1 MDKRQKELAQASL
14 NAEKT
19 VLRDLE
25 RQYRRALEDVD
36 EKIKAF
42 AADIDRLE
50 QAIDAETDDKQ
61 KEILIS
67 RSRSKV
73 YQKQYQEALQG
84 QLDGI
89 LEKMHGDNYQ
99 TIEQY
104 LKDCY
109 EDAYI
114 GTLYELQGQGVPLIM
129 PIDQAAAVKAIQLD
143 TKLKEDLYKSLDIK
157 ALKETIRR
165 EITRGI
171 ASGMTWQQIARNIH
185 NQSTAPKS
193 RAKLIARTE
202 GHRIQ
207 SAGQYNAQV
216 DAKKRGADVVKQWSA
231 ILDGRTREH
240 HRQLDGQIKEVD
252 EPFEIDSRRKAMFP
266 GGFGRPEEDCNC
278 RCRSNTRARWA
289 LEAPQT
295 KMLGNTDGM
304 TDKQLKP
311 IAEKLHIPVDELRK
325 YSGQII
331 PLEAKDFEDFK
342 RQYNQIWNYDNRAN
356 YVAPVSEKWTPT
368 KTPAMRRDPAQFRR
382 AGSATKAPV
391 TETTQDYRKAT
402 TMAEAIEYA
411 KGYTKMGEFAVDGLH
426 LNTVNGFNEAMNNV
440 VQRFGKK
447 LNISGLKPVKKAD
460 AAYMSG
466 AYDDKTRLISLKG
479 GNSSNALSGFKQHCE
494 KYFANGWISTN
505 DGFGTFYHE
514 IGHAVWSDL
523 SSAAKAEIK
532 KLYQDTKHSAYMQ
545 WMDMGGSRSGMSQAE
560 IFGKSLSRYALT
572 DEQEFFS
579 EAFAQIMAGRMRP
592 VSRQVNSVLTKYYK
606 TTLEKDIKTIELRK

>member
-1 MDKRQKELAQASL
+1 LDKRQKELAQASL
-14 NAEKT
+14 DAEKT

-36 EKIKAF
+36 EKVKAF

-50 QAIDAETDDKQ
+50 QAIDNAADDKE

-67 RSRSKV
+67 RRRSKV

-143 TKLKEDLYKSLDIK
+143 TKLSKPLYSALGVDVN
-157 ALKETIRR
+157 ALKKTIQS

-216 DAKKRGADVVKQWSA
+216 DAKKRGADVIKQWSSA
-231 ILDGRTREH
+231 LDGRTRDT
-240 HRQLDGQIKEVD
+240 HRRLDGQRREVE
-252 EPFEIDSRRKAMFP
+252 EPFEIDGKKAMYP
-266 GGFGRPEEDCNC
+266 GEFGRPEEDCNC

-304 TDKQLKP
+304 TDKQLEP

-342 RQYNQIWNYDNRAN
+342 RQYKQIWHYEDR
-356 YVAPVSEKWTPT
+356 
-368 KTPAMRRDPAQFRR
+368 
-382 AGSATKAPV
+382 
-391 TETTQDYRKAT
+391 TETRK
-402 TMAEAIEYA
+402 
-411 KGYTKMGEFAVDGLH
+411 
-426 LNTVNGFNEAMNNV
+426 
-440 VQRFGKK
+440 
-447 LNISGLKPVKKAD
+447 
-460 AAYMSG
+460 
-466 AYDDKTRLISLKG
+466 
-479 GNSSNALSGFKQHCE
+479 
-494 KYFANGWISTN
+494 
-505 DGFGTFYHE
+505 
-514 IGHAVWSDL
+514 
-523 SSAAKAEIK
+523 
-532 KLYQDTKHSAYMQ
+532 
-545 WMDMGGSRSGMSQAE
+545 
-560 IFGKSLSRYALT
+560 
-572 DEQEFFS
+572 
-579 EAFAQIMAGRMRP
+579 
-592 VSRQVNSVLTKYYK
+592 
-606 TTLEKDIKTIELRK
+606 

>member
-50 QAIDAETDDKQ
+50 QAIDNAVDDKQ

-67 RSRSKV
+67 RRRSKV

-89 LEKMHGDNYQ
+89 IEKMHGDNYQ

-143 TKLKEDLYKSLDIK
+143 TKLSKPLYSALGVDINSLK
-157 ALKETIRR
+157 KTIQS

-216 DAKKRGADVVKQWSA
+216 DAKKRGADVLKQWSA
-231 ILDGRTREH
+231 ALDGRTRDT
-240 HRQLDGQIKEVD
+240 HRRLDGQRREVE
-252 EPFEIDSRRKAMFP
+252 EPFEIDGKKAMYP
-266 GGFGRPEEDCNC
+266 GEFGRPEEDCNC

-342 RQYNQIWNYDNRAN
+342 RQYNQIWNWKNREN
-356 YVAPVSEKWTPT
+356 YVAQGLEKSEKSDTIKADKIVTGHAATP
-368 KTPAMRRDPAQFRR
+368 K
-382 AGSATKAPV
+382 KA
-391 TETTQDYRKAT
+391 A
-402 TMAEAIEYA
+402 A
-411 KGYTKMGEFAVDGLH
+411 
-426 LNTVNGFNEAMNNV
+426 NTVIDHTNAD
-440 VQRFGKK
+440 GKTDTRSFYGSDGMK
-447 LNISGLKPVKKAD
+447 TKDIHTTNHGNPKQHNYGTRGEHAHDYVWNDDGSLNRKTTRNIS
-460 AAYMSG
+460 
-466 AYDDKTRLISLKG
+466 DDER
-479 GNSSNALSGFKQHCE
+479 E
-494 KYFANGWISTN
+494 RNG
-505 DGFGTFYHE
+505 
-514 IGHAVWSDL
+514 
-523 SSAAKAEIK
+523 
-532 KLYQDTKHSAYMQ
+532 
-545 WMDMGGSRSGMSQAE
+545 
-560 IFGKSLSRYALT
+560 
-572 DEQEFFS
+572 
-579 EAFAQIMAGRMRP
+579 
-592 VSRQVNSVLTKYYK
+592 
-606 TTLEKDIKTIELRK
+606 DIL

>member
-1 MDKRQKELAQASL
+1 MDKREKELAQASL

-36 EKIKAF
+36 EKVKAF

-50 QAIDAETDDKQ
+50 QAIDNAADDEQ

-67 RSRSKV
+67 RRRSKV

-104 LKDCY
+104 LKECY

-143 TKLKEDLYKSLDIK
+143 TKLSKPLYSALGVDVN
-157 ALKETIRR
+157 ALKKTIQA

-216 DAKKRGADVVKQWSA
+216 DAKKRGADVLKQWSA
-231 ILDGRTREH
+231 ALDGRTREH
-240 HRQLDGQIKEVD
+240 HRQLDGQIKEIN
-252 EPFEIDSRRKAMFP
+252 EPFEIDSKRKAMFP
-266 GGFGRPEEDCNC
+266 GDFGRPEEDCNC

-304 TDKQLKP
+304 SDKQLKP

-342 RQYNQIWNYDNRAN
+342 RQYNQIWNYKNREN
-356 YVAPVSEKWTPT
+356 FVEP
-368 KTPAMRRDPAQFRR
+368 
-382 AGSATKAPV
+382 
-391 TETTQDYRKAT
+391 
-402 TMAEAIEYA
+402 
-411 KGYTKMGEFAVDGLH
+411 
-426 LNTVNGFNEAMNNV
+426 N
-440 VQRFGKK
+440 
-447 LNISGLKPVKKAD
+447 
-460 AAYMSG
+460 
-466 AYDDKTRLISLKG
+466 
-479 GNSSNALSGFKQHCE
+479 
-494 KYFANGWISTN
+494 
-505 DGFGTFYHE
+505 
-514 IGHAVWSDL
+514 
-523 SSAAKAEIK
+523 
-532 KLYQDTKHSAYMQ
+532 
-545 WMDMGGSRSGMSQAE
+545 
-560 IFGKSLSRYALT
+560 
-572 DEQEFFS
+572 
-579 EAFAQIMAGRMRP
+579 
-592 VSRQVNSVLTKYYK
+592 
-606 TTLEKDIKTIELRK
+606 